1 MELVLIK
8 QGTHEWNWMW
18 EWLASHPINEGIE
31 EPSIATHE
39 GESWQYMG
47 SYQQGNRVLHTFR
60 HRQHPRYN
68 KVETVSVSASKD
80 FTPDQIAKNF
90 KI

>member
-8 QGTHEWNWMW
+8 QGTSEWNWMW
-18 EWLASHPINEGIE
+18 EWLAVHPLNEGIE
-31 EPSIATHE
+31 EPSIATNN

-47 SYQQGNRVLHTFR
+47 SFQQGIRVLHTFR

-68 KVETVSVSASKD
+68 KVETVSVSASK
-80 FTPDQIAKNF
+80 TLTSDQIEKTF
-90 KI
+90 KL